1 MAEYKAKEG
10 VEDRNGEMTG
20 AISINM
26 VITMLPLTIW
36 CFVISPMLIETVWI
50 RAVVAVVLAIAL
62 PLACFRLSRWIWAQ
76 ISHFMDGDDFN
87 QQG

>member
-10 VEDRNGEMTG
+10 VEDRHGEMTG

-36 CFVISPMLIETVWI
+36 CFFISPYVIESVRT
-50 RAVVAVVLAIAL
+50 RAVVAVVAAIVL
-62 PLACFRLSRWIWAQ
+62 PILCFKPSRWIWAQ
-76 ISHFMDGDDFN
+76 ISAFMERDAGDKL
-87 QQG
+87 